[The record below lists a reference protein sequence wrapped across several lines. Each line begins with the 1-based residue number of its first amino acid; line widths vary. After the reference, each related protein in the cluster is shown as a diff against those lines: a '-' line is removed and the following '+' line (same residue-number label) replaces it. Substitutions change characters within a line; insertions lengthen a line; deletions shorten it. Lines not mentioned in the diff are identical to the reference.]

1 MMVVIR
7 GVLAA
12 GHSGPLSSGGGADT
26 APPFTMGGGA
36 DTAPPFSMGGGVDAV
51 PPCSLMDGVDMGPPC
66 LSVLGAIALLPGVVL
81 TAKKT
86 GGCTRVC
93 FSVMAWIA
101 AGEEQWRGGGAKHS
115 HAPHLHP

>member
-12 GHSGPLSSGGGADT
+12 GDSGPLSL
-26 APPFTMGGGA
+26 GGGA
-36 DTAPPFSMGGGVDAV
+36 DTAPPFSRRGGADSAPPFSMGGGADPALPFSMGGRADA
-51 PPCSLMDGVDMGPPC
+51 GPPW

-93 FSVMAWIA
+93 FSVMACIA
-101 AGEEQWRGGGAKHS
+101 VGEEQWRGGEAKHS